1 MKLAA
6 FIDRKPTV
14 RETIAHT
21 VDLERAGLDVLW
33 VNESY
38 RFDAISLIGAIA
50 ARTSSL
56 EIGTGIL
63 NVYSRTPALMAM
75 TAAGCDAVSDG
86 RFLLGLGASGP
97 QIIEGFHGLE
107 FERPYTR
114 IREYI
119 EACRMIWRRETF
131 SYDGETITVPVPPGR
146 GTGLGKSVKLIETPV
161 RADIP
166 IWWASLKARS
176 VAATAEMCQGW
187 LPTMFFPETY
197 REVWGRALD
206 EGLAKRPVGLPELE
220 ICAGGILAVGDDI
233 KGGEKDKALDM
244 RREFM
249 ALYIGGMGSLGA
261 NYYNEVFSA
270 SGYEAEA
277 RQIQELYLS
286 GHKKEA
292 EAAVPAKALE
302 LSNLV
307 GTPSEVA
314 ERVAAYKGAGVTT
327 LLVNTL
333 RGDPLRQIRALRSI
347 VDAA

>member
-14 RETIAHT
+14 GETIAHI
-21 VDLERAGLDVLW
+21 VDLEKAGLDVLW

-50 ARTSSL
+50 ARTSTL

-97 QIIEGFHGLE
+97 QIIEGFHGVA

-119 EACRMIWRRETF
+119 EACRIIWRREKFT
-131 SYDGETITVPVPPGR
+131 YHGKTVTVPVPPGQ
-146 GTGLGKSVKLIETPV
+146 GTGLGKAVKLIETPV

-166 IWWASLKARS
+166 VWWASLKARS
-176 VAATAEMCQGW
+176 VAATAEMCHGW

-197 REVWGRALD
+197 RDVWGSALD
-206 EGLAKRPVGLPELE
+206 EGLAKRPADMPGLE
-220 ICAGGILAVGDDI
+220 ICAGGILAIGDDI
-233 KGGEKDKALDM
+233 KGEEKERALDM

-249 ALYIGGMGSLGA
+249 ALYIGGMGSRRA
-261 NYYNEVFSA
+261 NYYNDVFRA

-277 RQIQELYLS
+277 RQIQDLYLS
-286 GHKKEA
+286 GHEKEA

-307 GTPSEVA
+307 GTPAEVA
-314 ERVAAYKGAGVTT
+314 ERVRAYKSAGVTT
-327 LLVNTL
+327 LLVNVL
-333 RGDPLRQIRALRSI
+333 RGDPLRQIQALRSI